1 MPARVLTAAV
11 TAAALT
17 AGLMLQAVP
26 PAWAADGS
34 SGYSSTTGSA
44 SASGGQI
51 TVQAGV
57 SSWTPPSGSTWATRS
72 NGSPPPGK
80 PNPNQPYG
88 CRYQLAG
95 PQSTQLLGP
104 GGPTPGQWVFPICA
118 GPGVLNPMPP
128 FWVAQPQAQAAA
140 VQVNPVVVAQQAIS
154 KLALQSPT
162 IDMAPP
168 TGDPQLVAVE
178 TWLWVNKGAW
188 GALSAT
194 ANAGP
199 VTVTAAAAPVKVVWD
214 MGNGNQVTCNGPG
227 TPYDPSHPNAT
238 TNCSYT
244 WPQAGTYQVTATI
257 YWSVSWTAAGA
268 PGGGN
273 LGLQAGPAAHVAV
286 TVTES
291 QAINTPTGG
300 GN

>member
-1 MPARVLTAAV
+1 VPARVLTAAAV
-11 TAAALT
+11 AGVV
-17 AGLMLQAVP
+17 AGLALVGGS

-34 SGYSSTTGSA
+34 GGYSSTTGGA

-57 SSWTPPSGSTWATRS
+57 SSWSPPSGSTWATRAS
-72 NGSPPPGK
+72 SAPPPGK

-95 PQSTQLLGP
+95 PQSSQLLGP

-140 VQVNPVVVAQQAIS
+140 VQVNPAVVAQQAVS
-154 KLALQSPT
+154 KLGLPSPR
-162 IDMAPP
+162 IGMAPP
-168 TGDPQLVAVE
+168 TGDPQLVGVA
-178 TWLWVNKGAW
+178 TWMWVNQGAW
-188 GALSAT
+188 GSLSAT
-194 ANAGP
+194 ATAGP
-199 VTVTAAAAPVKVVWD
+199 VTVTAMAAPVKVTWD
-214 MGNGNQVTCNGPG
+214 MGDGHTVTCNGPG
-227 TPYDPSHPNAT
+227 TPYSAAAPNAT

-244 WPQAGTYQVTATI
+244 WGQAGTYQVTATV
-257 YWSVSWTAAGA
+257 YWSVSWAAVGA

-273 LGLQAGPAAHVAV
+273 LGVQAGPATQVSV

-291 QAINTPTGG
+291 QAINTPSGG